1 MKHPVSHQSPSPPVI
16 TPWSVRGTLGWL
28 WQNLLTPWYNT
39 VLTLLCLG
47 VFWMVGREFFTWVF
61 TQADWQV
68 VQTNLRGFWVGRF
81 PKSELWRVGLLAW
94 LWVGLLA
101 SVWGGLAPWR
111 NRVVGLW
118 GAIALIGGAFS
129 LLLGAGWL
137 PSLGVMG
144 LALTALGGIALM
156 AGLRRKPCGKWVL
169 RGFPLVWIV
178 ALVLTLWLL
187 GGGFGLSE
195 VSRTQWNGLVLTLLS
210 AIAGIALSF
219 PFGLALALGRRSR
232 LPIIRIVSTL
242 YIETVR
248 GLPLI
253 GILFTAQVMLPLVLP
268 RTLEIDSV
276 VRTIAGLALF
286 SAAYLAENVR
296 GGLQSVPQGQVE
308 AAQALGLSHGLI
320 VGFIVLPQA
329 LRAVIP
335 AIVGQFIGLFKDT
348 SLLSLVGLFELT
360 GMARSILSQPEF
372 IGRYAEVYG
381 FVGLIYWGFCY
392 SMSVT
397 SRRVEAMLGES

>member
-1 MKHPVSHQSPSPPVI
+1 
-16 TPWSVRGTLGWL
+16 
-28 WQNLLTPWYNT
+28 
-39 VLTLLCLG
+39 
-47 VFWMVGREFFTWVF
+47 
-61 TQADWQV
+61 
-68 VQTNLRGFWVGRF
+68 
-81 PKSELWRVGLLAW
+81 
-94 LWVGLLA
+94 
-101 SVWGGLAPWR
+101 
-111 NRVVGLW
+111 
-118 GAIALIGGAFS
+118 
-129 LLLGAGWL
+129 
-137 PSLGVMG
+137 
-144 LALTALGGIALM
+144 
-156 AGLRRKPCGKWVL
+156 
-169 RGFPLVWIV
+169 
-178 ALVLTLWLL
+178 
-187 GGGFGLSE
+187 
-195 VSRTQWNGLVLTLLS
+195 
-210 AIAGIALSF
+210 
-219 PFGLALALGRRSR
+219 
-232 LPIIRIVSTL
+232 VSTL